1 MNNCRSSRRKRVDR
15 WPRQFPRSIKK
26 CLPFSVAEAVSSAPP
41 SPKPT
46 LSRANGEASA
56 LYGEVGRADATPTA
70 AQMNAGAE
78 TGKTFAAVSKD
89 WKQLVS
95 VDLPALN
102 RQLRDANLPEI
113 HFVSK
118 APEQDDS
125 DDID

>member
-1 MNNCRSSRRKRVDR
+1 MS
-15 WPRQFPRSIKK
+15 
-26 CLPFSVAEAVSSAPP
+26 
-41 SPKPT
+41 
-46 LSRANGEASA
+46 
-56 LYGEVGRADATPTA
+56 
-70 AQMNAGAE
+70 AGAE
-78 TGKTFAAVSKD
+78 TSKTFAAVSKE